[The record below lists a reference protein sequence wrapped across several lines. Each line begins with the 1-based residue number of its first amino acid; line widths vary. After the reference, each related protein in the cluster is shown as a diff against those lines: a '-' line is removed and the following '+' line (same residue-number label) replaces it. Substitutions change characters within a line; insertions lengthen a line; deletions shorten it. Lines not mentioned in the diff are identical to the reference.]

1 MTQRLRSLSVKT
13 IATMALVL
21 VAVQGLSV
29 YLDWTDQER
38 TARSKLETEAKNLS
52 VVLQASLANA
62 MLQADMDALQK
73 TLDTVGEMAII
84 KRAYVMDVE
93 GAVKVASDPGMV
105 NKGKNPGLRK
115 TVSENEGQVFEIDNT
130 TDGKPFAKIVSTIV
144 AEAECQQCHTDV
156 AVGQPLGYIGME
168 RWTVD
173 DMAQL
178 AAGHWRSVGMN
189 AAILAAMI
197 LVVGWIIRG
206 ITNPLARMAEAASR
220 IATGDLHVDVAHQ
233 SRDELGVLAS
243 AFRDLVTYV
252 QRLADAA
259 NALREGNL
267 TVAVEPRGNQDVLG
281 NAFRGLHETVG
292 RLVSETQRQVDWA
305 KQGQLDKRGDPT
317 QFAGSY
323 RQLVQGMNDTLD
335 AVIEPIR
342 EAVQVLERMA
352 EGDLTV
358 RMLGDYRGDH
368 ATIKQAVND
377 AVKNCSEVIAALHD
391 SAQQVMLAS
400 TEISTGNMDLAARTE
415 EQAAS
420 LEQTAAA
427 MEEMAATTKSSAEQA
442 AQANELSKGARTV
455 AQDGSKV
462 VGQAVVA
469 MGATSEASSR
479 ISDIIDVIDEIAF
492 QTNLLSL
499 NAAVE
504 AARAGEQGR
513 GFAVVAAEVRNL
525 ARRSAHAAQE
535 IKTLI
540 QDSVEKVAAGTKLV
554 DASGESL
561 QRILRSVS
569 EASTFVEAIAGA
581 SQEQSAGIGSV
592 NDAIAQMNVM
602 TQQNAAL
609 VEQVA
614 ASADSLSAR
623 ARDMETQVARFK
635 LSNAPAPSSPP
646 RPAAAPSSPPRQP
659 VPAAMIDGRSPKP
672 AAEENDDEWE
682 DF

>member
-1 MTQRLRSLSVKT
+1 MPQRLRSLSVKT

-21 VAVQGLSV
+21 IAVQGVAV

-38 TARSKLETEAKNLS
+38 TARGRIETEAKNLN
-52 VVLQASLANA
+52 VLLQSTLTNA
-62 MLQADMDALQK
+62 MVQADMDGLQE
-73 TLDTVGEMAII
+73 TLDTAGKMEII
-84 KRAYVMDVE
+84 KRVYVLDAQGTVRN
-93 GAVKVASDPGMV
+93 ASDPGMI
-105 NKGKNPGLRK
+105 GRGENPGVLK
-115 TVSENEGQVFEIDNT
+115 TVAANQGQLYEVDST
-130 TDGKPFAKIVSTIV
+130 ADGKPFVKILSTIPADSECLQCHAEV
-144 AEAECQQCHTDV
+144 AE
-156 AVGQPLGYIGME
+156 GQPLGYMGVE
-168 RWTVD
+168 RWAEQ

-178 AAGHWRSVGMN
+178 VAGHWRSLGMSL
-189 AAILAAMI
+189 AILAAMI

-206 ITNPLARMAEAASR
+206 ITHPLARMADAAGR
-220 IATGDLHVDVAHQ
+220 IARGDVHVDVAHQ
-233 SRDELGVLAS
+233 SRDELGLLAG
-243 AFRDLVTYV
+243 AFRELVKYF

-259 NALREGNL
+259 NALRKGDL
-267 TVAVEPRGNQDVLG
+267 SVAVAPRGDQDVLG
-281 NAFRGLHETVG
+281 NAFHGLHETVG

-305 KQGQLDKRGDPT
+305 KQGQLAKRGDPSH
-317 QFAGSY
+317 FAGSY
-323 RQLVQGMNDTLD
+323 RLLVQGMNDTLD
-335 AVIEPIR
+335 AVIEPIH
-342 EAVQVLERMA
+342 EAVQVLKRMA

-358 RMLGDYRGDH
+358 RMLGEYRGDH

-377 AVKNCSEVIAALHD
+377 AVENCAQAITALHD

-415 EQAAS
+415 AQAAS

-427 MEEMAATTKSSAEQA
+427 MEEMAATTKASAEQA
-442 AQANELSKGARTV
+442 AQANELSRGARKV
-455 AQDGSKV
+455 AGEGSKV
-462 VGQAVVA
+462 VGQAVQA
-469 MGATSEASSR
+469 MGASSEASSR

-561 QRILRSVS
+561 QKILESVG
-569 EASTFVEAIAGA
+569 EVSTFVEAITGA

-609 VEQVA
+609 VEEVA
-614 ASADSLSAR
+614 ASADSLAER

-635 LSNAPAPSSPP
+635 LTDARSAPPPP
-646 RPAAAPSSPPRQP
+646 RAAPTSPER
-659 VPAAMIDGRSPKP
+659 GKKP
-672 AAEENDDEWE
+672 AVTRSKLAPVVATGAGDDEWE

>member
-1 MTQRLRSLSVKT
+1 MPQRLRSLSVKT

-21 VAVQGLSV
+21 IAVQGVAV
-29 YLDWTDQER
+29 YLDWTDRER
-38 TARSKLETEAKNLS
+38 TARGRLETEAKNLN
-52 VVLQASLANA
+52 VLLKSTLTNA
-62 MLQADMDALQK
+62 MVQADMDGLQK
-73 TLDTVGEMAII
+73 TLDTAGKMEII
-84 KRAYVMDVE
+84 KRVYVLDAQGTVRN
-93 GAVKVASDPGMV
+93 ASDTGMT
-105 NKGKNPGLRK
+105 GRGENPGVIK
-115 TVSENEGQVFEIDNT
+115 TVAANQGQLYEMDST
-130 TDGKPFAKIVSTIV
+130 ADGKPFVKILSTIP
-144 AEAECQQCHTDV
+144 ADSECLQCHTEV
-156 AVGQPLGYIGME
+156 AEGQPLGYMGVE
-168 RWTVD
+168 RWTEQ

-178 AAGHWRSVGMN
+178 AAGHWRSLGMSL
-189 AAILAAMI
+189 AILAAMI

-206 ITNPLARMAEAASR
+206 ITHPLARMADAAGR
-220 IATGDLHVDVAHQ
+220 IASGDVHVDVAHQ
-233 SRDELGVLAS
+233 SRDELGVLAG
-243 AFRDLVTYV
+243 AFRELVGYI

-259 NALREGNL
+259 NALREGDL
-267 TVAVEPRGNQDVLG
+267 SVAVAPRGDQDVLG
-281 NAFRGLHETVG
+281 NAFHGLHETVG

-305 KQGQLDKRGDPT
+305 KQGQLAKRGDPSH
-317 QFAGSY
+317 FAGSY

-335 AVIEPIR
+335 AVIEPIH
-342 EAVQVLERMA
+342 EAVQVLKRMA

-358 RMLGDYRGDH
+358 RMLGEYRGDH
-368 ATIKQAVND
+368 VTIKQAVND
-377 AVKNCSEVIAALHD
+377 AVENCAQAITALHD

-415 EQAAS
+415 AQAAS

-427 MEEMAATTKSSAEQA
+427 MEEMAATTKASAEQA
-442 AQANELSKGARTV
+442 AQANELSRGARKV
-455 AQDGSKV
+455 AGEGSKV
-462 VGQAVVA
+462 VGQAVQA
-469 MGATSEASSR
+469 MGASSEASSR

-540 QDSVEKVAAGTKLV
+540 QDSVEKVAAGTRLV

-561 QRILRSVS
+561 QKILESVG
-569 EASTFVEAIAGA
+569 EVSTFVEAITGA

-592 NDAIAQMNVM
+592 NDAIAQMNVI

-614 ASADSLSAR
+614 ASADSLAER

-635 LSNAPAPSSPP
+635 LTDARSAPPPPRAAPTSPERGKKPAVTPRKPAPVV
-646 RPAAAPSSPPRQP
+646 ATGA
-659 VPAAMIDGRSPKP
+659 G
-672 AAEENDDEWE
+672 DDEWE

>member
-1 MTQRLRSLSVKT
+1 MSQRLRSLSVKT
-13 IATMALVL
+13 IATTVLVL
-21 VAVQGLSV
+21 IAVQGLSV

-38 TARSKLETEAKNLS
+38 IARSKLETEAKNLN
-52 VVLQASLANA
+52 VVLQSTLTNA
-62 MLQADMDALQK
+62 MLQADMEGLQK
-73 TLDTVGEMAII
+73 TLDTVGKMEII
-84 KRAYVMDVE
+84 KRVYVMDRQ
-93 GAVKVASDPGMV
+93 GTVKVASDPAMV
-105 NKGKNPGLRK
+105 NKGKNPALLK
-115 TVSENEGQVFEIDNT
+115 TVAASKGQLCAMDGT
-130 TDGKPFAKIVSTIV
+130 TDGKPFVKIVSTI
-144 AEAECQQCHTDV
+144 AAQNACLQCHTDV
-156 AVGQPLGYIGME
+156 NQGQPLGYVGME
-168 RWTVD
+168 RWAVA

-178 AAGHWRSVGMN
+178 AAGHWRGVGMN
-189 AAILAAMI
+189 VAMLTAMI
-197 LVVGWIIRG
+197 LVVAWIIRR
-206 ITNPLARMAEAASR
+206 ITNPLGRMADAASR
-220 IATGDLHVDVAHQ
+220 IAAGDLHVDVAHQ
-233 SRDELGVLAS
+233 SGDELGVLAS
-243 AFRDLVTYV
+243 AFREMVKYV

-259 NALREGNL
+259 NALRQGNL
-267 TVAVEPRGNQDVLG
+267 SVAVVPRGEQDVLG
-281 NAFRGLHETVG
+281 NAFRGLHQTVG

-317 QFAGSY
+317 HFAGSY

-335 AVIEPIR
+335 AVIEPIH
-342 EAVQVLERMA
+342 EAVEVLKAMA
-352 EGDLTV
+352 QGDLTV
-358 RMLGDYRGDH
+358 RMRGDYRGDH
-368 ATIKQAVND
+368 DTIKQAVND
-377 AVKNCSEVIAALHD
+377 AVQNCSEVITALHD

-427 MEEMAATTKSSAEQA
+427 MEQMAATTKASADQA
-442 AQANELSKGARTV
+442 AQANDLSKAARKV
-455 AQDGSKV
+455 AEEGSRV
-462 VGQAVVA
+462 VGQAVTA

-540 QDSVEKVAAGTKLV
+540 QDSVEKVSVGTKLV

-561 QRILRSVS
+561 KEILQSVGD
-569 EASTFVEAIAGA
+569 ASTFVEAITGA
-581 SQEQSAGIGSV
+581 SQEQSTGIGSV

-609 VEQVA
+609 VEEVA
-614 ASADSLSAR
+614 ASADSLAAR

-635 LSNAPAPSSPP
+635 LSDARPASARPVVTAPAPGKQPV
-646 RPAAAPSSPPRQP
+646 AAAPAKP
-659 VPAAMIDGRSPKP
+659 SPKT
-672 AAEENDDEWE
+672 AVEGGDDEWE